1 LLGSAARRAPS
12 ADHPLLSSF
21 ANDLDQHHVRDDI
34 ERTEPTAIGP
44 RQGARMSQRIDRSM
58 RVPPR
63 PLIGIVIWAAY
74 TIYAVVSVLPSGI
87 DADELADTT
96 SNVIKG
102 IVIPLGLG
110 AAALLAAVYFMGWW
124 RPVFHEE
131 RRSPRWTLLIAAL
144 LGLGVVV
151 ALLRTDWAGTEGS
164 LILWLAVG
172 TLCIAVAEETLC
184 RGILVTALRG
194 GVGEVGVW
202 FWSSLLFGL
211 LHAATIVL
219 GHDVGP
225 TLAQVGTSFLYGS
238 VMYGVRR
245 STGTLV
251 EPIIIHWLWD
261 FASDVGDKGDGG
273 PLMVIQGALPMLA
286 LVVFAV
292 AALKGSIFRSEGAEE
307 STTT

>member
-1 LLGSAARRAPS
+1 MSANQARSGAPGSNNRPT
-12 ADHPLLSSF
+12 SS
-21 ANDLDQHHVRDDI
+21 
-34 ERTEPTAIGP
+34 
-44 RQGARMSQRIDRSM
+44 GA
-58 RVPPR
+58 
-63 PLIGIVIWAAY
+63 
-74 TIYAVVSVLPSGI
+74 
-87 DADELADTT
+87 
-96 SNVIKG
+96 
-102 IVIPLGLG
+102 G
-110 AAALLAAVYFMGWW
+110 AAAGSGRV
-124 RPVFHEE
+124 RPFHEE

-151 ALLRTDWAGTEGS
+151 ALVRTDWAGTEGS

-172 TLCIAVAEETLC
+172 TLCIAVAQETLC

-211 LHAATIVL
+211 LHAANIVL

-225 TLAQVGTSFLYGS
+225 TLAQVGTSFRYGS

-251 EPIIIHWLWD
+251 EPI
-261 FASDVGDKGDGG
+261 
-273 PLMVIQGALPMLA
+273 A

-292 AALKGSIFRSEGAEE
+292 AAIKGSTFRSEGAEE
-307 STTT
+307 PTMA

>member
-1 LLGSAARRAPS
+1 
-12 ADHPLLSSF
+12 
-21 ANDLDQHHVRDDI
+21 
-34 ERTEPTAIGP
+34 
-44 RQGARMSQRIDRSM
+44 MSRRIDRSM

-74 TIYAVVSVLPSGI
+74 VIYAVVSVLPFGVDI
-87 DADELADTT
+87 DELADTP

-110 AAALLAAVYFMGWW
+110 AAALLAGVYFLGWW
-124 RPVFHEE
+124 HPVFHEE

-144 LGLGVVV
+144 LGLAVVV
-151 ALLRTDWAGTEGS
+151 ALVRTDWAGPEGS

-172 TLCIAVAEETLC
+172 TLFIAVAEETLC

-211 LHAATIVL
+211 LHAANIVL
-219 GHDVGP
+219 GHEVGP

-238 VMYGVRR
+238 MMYGVRR
-245 STGTLV
+245 STGTLL
-251 EPIIIHWLWD
+251 EPIVIHWLWD
-261 FASDVGDKGDGG
+261 FAGYVGDKGDGG
-273 PLMVIQGALPMLA
+273 TLMIVQGALPMLA

-292 AALKGSIFRSEGAEE
+292 AAIKGSIFRSEAAEG
-307 STTT
+307 STTA

>member
-1 LLGSAARRAPS
+1 
-12 ADHPLLSSF
+12 
-21 ANDLDQHHVRDDI
+21 
-34 ERTEPTAIGP
+34 
-44 RQGARMSQRIDRSM
+44 MSQRIDRSI

-74 TIYAVVSVLPSGI
+74 AIYAVVSVLPSGI
-87 DADELADTT
+87 DVDELAETP
-96 SNVIKG
+96 SNVING
-102 IVIPLGLG
+102 IVIPVGLG
-110 AAALLAAVYFMGWW
+110 AAALLAGVYFMGWW
-124 RPVFHEE
+124 RPVFHEQ

-151 ALLRTDWAGTEGS
+151 ALVRTDWAGTEGS
-164 LILWLAVG
+164 LLLWLAAG

-202 FWSSLLFGL
+202 FWSSLLFAL
-211 LHAATIVL
+211 LHGADIVL
-219 GHDVGP
+219 GHEVGP
-225 TLAQVGTSFLYGS
+225 TLALVATSFLYGS

-251 EPIIIHWLWD
+251 EPIVIHWLWD
-261 FASDVGDKGDGG
+261 FASSVGDKGDGG
-273 PLMVIQGALPMLA
+273 ALMFIQSALPMLA

-292 AALKGSIFRSEGAEE
+292 AAIKGSIFRPEGAEE
-307 STTT
+307 PTTA

>member
-1 LLGSAARRAPS
+1 MR
-12 ADHPLLSSF
+12 H
-21 ANDLDQHHVRDDI
+21 
-34 ERTEPTAIGP
+34 
-44 RQGARMSQRIDRSM
+44 RIDRSM

-74 TIYAVVSVLPSGI
+74 AIYAVMSVLPSGI
-87 DADELADTT
+87 DFDETPDTPN
-96 SNVIKG
+96 NVIKG

-110 AAALLAAVYFMGWW
+110 AAALLAGVYFLGWW

-131 RRSPRWTLLIAAL
+131 HRSPRWTLLIAAF
-144 LGLGVVV
+144 LGLAVVV
-151 ALLRTDWAGTEGS
+151 ALVRTDWGGKEGS

-172 TLCIAVAEETLC
+172 TLFIAVAEETLC

-211 LHAATIVL
+211 LHAANLVL

-225 TLAQVGTSFLYGS
+225 TLAEVGTAFLYGS

-245 STGTLV
+245 STGTLL
-251 EPIIIHWLWD
+251 EPIVIHWLWD
-261 FASDVGDKGDGG
+261 FARYVGDKGDGG
-273 PLMVIQGALPMLA
+273 ALMIIQDALPMLA

-292 AALKGSIFRSEGAEE
+292 AAIKGSIFRSEGAEE
-307 STTT
+307 STTA

>member
-1 LLGSAARRAPS
+1 MR
-12 ADHPLLSSF
+12 
-21 ANDLDQHHVRDDI
+21 
-34 ERTEPTAIGP
+34 
-44 RQGARMSQRIDRSM
+44 QRIDRSM

-74 TIYAVVSVLPSGI
+74 AIYAVVSVLPSGI
-87 DADELADTT
+87 DVDELSDTP

-110 AAALLAAVYFMGWW
+110 AAALLAGVYFMGWW
-124 RPVFHEE
+124 RPVFHEQ

-144 LGLGVVV
+144 LGLAAVV
-151 ALLRTDWAGTEGS
+151 ALVRTDWAGTEGS
-164 LILWLAVG
+164 LILWLAAG
-172 TLCIAVAEETLC
+172 TPCIAVAGETPC

-202 FWSSLLFGL
+202 FWSSLLFAL
-211 LHAATIVL
+211 LHAGNIIL
-219 GHDVGP
+219 GQDVGP
-225 TLAQVGTSFLYGS
+225 TLAQVATAFLYGS

-251 EPIIIHWLWD
+251 EPIVIHWLWD
-261 FASDVGDKGDGG
+261 FASYVGDKGDGG
-273 PLMVIQGALPMLA
+273 ALMFVQGALPMLA

-292 AALKGSIFRSEGAEE
+292 AAIKGSIFQSEGAGE
-307 STTT
+307 STTA

>member
-1 LLGSAARRAPS
+1 
-12 ADHPLLSSF
+12 
-21 ANDLDQHHVRDDI
+21 
-34 ERTEPTAIGP
+34 
-44 RQGARMSQRIDRSM
+44 MSQRIDRSM

-63 PLIGIVIWAAY
+63 PLIGIMIWAAY
-74 TIYAVVSVLPSGI
+74 AIYAVVSVLPSGI
-87 DADELADTT
+87 DFDELADTP

-102 IVIPLGLG
+102 IVIPVGLG
-110 AAALLAAVYFMGWW
+110 AAALLAGVYFMGWW

-131 RRSPRWTLLIAAL
+131 RRSPRWTLLIAAF
-144 LGLGVVV
+144 LGLAVVV
-151 ALLRTDWAGTEGS
+151 ALVRTDWGGTEAS

-211 LHAATIVL
+211 LHAANIVL
-219 GHDVGP
+219 GHEVGP
-225 TLAQVGTSFLYGS
+225 TLAEVGTSFLYGS

-245 STGTLV
+245 STGTLL
-251 EPIIIHWLWD
+251 EPIVIHWLWD
-261 FASDVGDKGDGG
+261 FARYVGDKGDGG
-273 PLMVIQGALPMLA
+273 ALIFIQGALPMLA

-292 AALKGSIFRSEGAEE
+292 AAIKGSIFRSEGAEE
-307 STTT
+307 STTA

>member
-1 LLGSAARRAPS
+1 
-12 ADHPLLSSF
+12 
-21 ANDLDQHHVRDDI
+21 
-34 ERTEPTAIGP
+34 
-44 RQGARMSQRIDRSM
+44 MSQRIDRSM

-63 PLIGIVIWAAY
+63 PLIGILIWAAY
-74 TIYAVVSVLPSGI
+74 AIYAVVSVLPSGI
-87 DADELADTT
+87 DVDELADTP

-110 AAALLAAVYFMGWW
+110 AAALLAGVYFLGWW
-124 RPVFHEE
+124 RPVFHEQ

-151 ALLRTDWAGTEGS
+151 ALVRTDWAGTEGS
-164 LILWLAVG
+164 LLLWLAAG

-211 LHAATIVL
+211 LHGADIVL
-219 GHDVGP
+219 GHAVGP
-225 TLAQVGTSFLYGS
+225 TLAEVGTSFLYGS

-251 EPIIIHWLWD
+251 EPIVIHWLWD
-261 FASDVGDKGDGG
+261 FASYVGDKGDGG
-273 PLMVIQGALPMLA
+273 ALMFLQSALPMLA

-292 AALKGSIFRSEGAEE
+292 AAIKGSIFRSEGAEE
-307 STTT
+307 PTTA